1 MGSGG
6 APLGGGYTKQ
16 WEDMSPEEKQSYLE
30 KQKQIKEANMRYIE
44 EERKRKKNL
53 IIAISIGIIVLIV
66 ALIIVIA
73 IVCSGK

>member
-44 EERKRKKNL
+44 EERKNNTGEL
-53 IIAISIGIIVLIV
+53 N
-66 ALIIVIA
+66 
-73 IVCSGK
+73 